1 MLSVLQKQS
10 SVQREELLMLTH
22 QDCAGCC
29 RLGEVTDGPAS
40 AQLRV
45 CCGEVVLVLVISP
58 PVPHL
63 A

>member
-1 MLSVLQKQS
+1 
-10 SVQREELLMLTH
+10 MLTH
-22 QDCAGCC
+22 QDSAGCC
-29 RLGEVTDGPAS
+29 RLGEQTDCPAS
-40 AQLRV
+40 AQLRG